1 MRISD
6 WSSDVCSSDLMEMA
20 VQVRNQIETGIREGM
35 PRGEFVPHFE
45 PQVDIASGRLIGF
58 EMLMRWESPEY
69 GLIPPERFIPVAE
82 ESGLIGEL
90 SLQVI
95 REEIGRASCR
105 ERLCQYVSI
114 PVVRV

>member
-1 MRISD
+1 MLCIGD
-6 WSSDVCSSDLMEMA
+6 GSSVCCSSDLMAGQM
-20 VQVRNQIETGIREGM
+20 RNQILTGIREGM

-45 PQVDIASGRLIGF
+45 PQVDIASGRLCGF

-69 GLIPPERFIPVAE
+69 GLIPRERFIPGAE

-95 REEIGRASCR
+95 REAMEKIGRASGR
-105 ERLCQYVSI
+105 ERVCQ
-114 PVVRV
+114 